1 MVFVRDLTRRAAGH
15 KSVRARPGPGA
26 RGACQRRGGLIG
38 LEAMFFAPFLLI
50 YWVIFLAIIIFL
62 FAMLEIGVIS
72 YAFNA
77 LGLPPNAAFYALLA
91 SLIGSYINI
100 PISRIE
106 GAAPHP
112 VEIVS
117 HYGIRYRVPIHLAS
131 GNSTVVALNVGG
143 AIVPLC
149 ISAWVIATHP
159 EIVLWAILGTAIVTF
174 VVHRAARPI
183 PGVGI
188 ATPIFIPPIVAA
200 IVGWVFGGGLYHHA
214 SAIAYVSGVMGTL
227 IGADLMNLGRLRELG
242 APVASIGGAGTF
254 DGIFL
259 TGIVAVLLA

>member
-1 MVFVRDLTRRAAGH
+1 
-15 KSVRARPGPGA
+15 
-26 RGACQRRGGLIG
+26 
-38 LEAMFFAPFLLI
+38 MFFAPFLLI
-50 YWVIFLAIIIFL
+50 YWFIFLAIVIFL
-62 FAMLEIGVIS
+62 FAMLGVGAIN
-72 YAFNA
+72 YALQA

-91 SLIGSYINI
+91 SLLGSYINI
-100 PISRIE
+100 PITRIE
-106 GAAPHP
+106 GSAPYP

-117 HYGIRYRVPIHLAS
+117 HYGIRYRVPLHLAS
-131 GNSTVVALNVGG
+131 GNSTVIALNVGG

-149 ISAWVIATHP
+149 ITAWVLASHP
-159 EIVLWAILGTAIVTF
+159 EIFLWAIVGTVIVTL

-188 ATPIFIPPIVAA
+188 ATPLFVPPIIAA
-200 IVGWVFGGGLYHHA
+200 IVGWVFGGGFYHHA

-227 IGADLMNLGRLRELG
+227 IGADLMNLGRLSELG

>member
-1 MVFVRDLTRRAAGH
+1 
-15 KSVRARPGPGA
+15 
-26 RGACQRRGGLIG
+26 
-38 LEAMFFAPFLLI
+38 MFFAPFL
-50 YWVIFLAIIIFL
+50 FLYAIIFFFALAFL
-62 FAMLEIGVIS
+62 FVMLELGAIN

-77 LGLPPNAAFYALLA
+77 LGLPPHAAFWALIV
-91 SLIGSYINI
+91 SLLGSYINI

-106 GAAPHP
+106 SGGEPLSP
-112 VEIVS
+112 EVVG
-117 HYGIRYRVPIHLAS
+117 YFGMRYRIPAHLAA
-131 GNSTVVALNVGG
+131 GRSTVVAINVGG

-149 ISAWVIATHP
+149 LCAWILSSDPAVFLHA
-159 EIVLWAILGTAIVTF
+159 VLATAIVTF

-188 ATPIFIPPIVAA
+188 ATPMFIPPIVAA
-200 IVGWVFGGGLYHHA
+200 VMGWLLSGGVPHHA
-214 SAIAYVSGVMGTL
+214 DAIAYIGGVMGTL

>member
-1 MVFVRDLTRRAAGH
+1 
-15 KSVRARPGPGA
+15 
-26 RGACQRRGGLIG
+26 
-38 LEAMFFAPFLLI
+38 MFFAPFLLL
-50 YWVIFLAIIIFL
+50 YTIIFF
-62 FAMLEIGVIS
+62 FALALLLGLLELGAID

-77 LGLPPNAAFYALLA
+77 LGLPPHTAFWALII
-91 SLIGSYINI
+91 SLLGSYINI

-106 GAAPHP
+106 SGGGEPSSSD
-112 VEIVS
+112 VVS
-117 HYGIRYRVPIHLAS
+117 YFGMRYRIPGHLAS
-131 GNSTVVALNVGG
+131 GRSTIVAINVGG

-149 ISAWVIATHP
+149 ICAWILAAAPAVFLHA
-159 EIVLWAILGTAIVTF
+159 VLGTAIVTF

-188 ATPIFIPPIVAA
+188 ATPMFIPPIVAA
-200 IVGWVFGGGLYHHA
+200 LVGWLLSGGIPHHA
-214 SAIAYVSGVMGTL
+214 DAIAYVGGVMGTL

>member
-1 MVFVRDLTRRAAGH
+1 
-15 KSVRARPGPGA
+15 
-26 RGACQRRGGLIG
+26 
-38 LEAMFFAPFLLI
+38 MFFGPFLLI
-50 YWVIFLAIIIFL
+50 YWLIFLGIVAFL
-62 FAMLEIGVIS
+62 FAMLAVGAIS
-72 YAFNA
+72 YAFHA
-77 LGLPPNAAFYALLA
+77 LGLPPNTAFYALLL
-91 SLIGSYINI
+91 SLLGSYINI
-100 PISRIE
+100 PIKRIQS
-106 GAAPHP
+106 GAHEPHTI
-112 VEIVS
+112 EIVS
-117 HYGIRYRVPIHLAS
+117 HYGMRYRIPMRLAS
-131 GNSTVVALNVGG
+131 PESTMIALNVGG
-143 AIVPLC
+143 AIVPLI
-149 ISAWVIATHP
+149 ISAWVLATQP
-159 EIVLWAILGTAIVTF
+159 EVILWAIIGTAIVTF

-200 IVGWVFGGGLYHHA
+200 IVGWIFGGDAYRHA